1 MINID
6 KFNGSRGYRLVLS
19 PNRSISWRD
28 LVLFYLLMCLLA
40 LAIGLLFAVQGLW
53 LVLPFSGLEMFAL
66 GIALYVVSRQT
77 NRRQVITFDRAKV
90 RIEKGVY
97 HCDASWEFKA
107 AWVRLRYRIT
117 GQYNDR
123 RKLELGCHGSYVEIG
138 EFLNNIEKDELAF
151 RLKDCIIRG

>member
-1 MINID
+1 MIDID
-6 KFNGSRGYRLVLS
+6 KFNGSQGFRLVLS
-19 PNRSISWRD
+19 PNRSISWRN

-40 LAIGLLFAVQGLW
+40 LAVGLFFAVQGLW

-77 NRRQVITFDRAKV
+77 NQRQVITFDRARV

-97 HCDASWEFKA
+97 HCDASWEFKT
-107 AWVRLRYRIT
+107 AWVRLHYPIT
-117 GQYNDR
+117 GELNAG
-123 RKLELGCHGSYVEIG
+123 RKLELGCHGSYVQVG
-138 EFLNNIEKDELAF
+138 EFLNNFEKDELAF

>member
-6 KFNGSRGYRLVLS
+6 KFNGARGYRLVLS

-28 LVLFYLLMCLLA
+28 LVIFYLLMCLLA
-40 LAIGLLFAVQGLW
+40 LAVGLFFAVQGLW

-77 NRRQVITFDRAKV
+77 NRRQVITLDRARV
-90 RIEKGVY
+90 RIEKGAY

-107 AWVRLRYRIT
+107 AWVQLQYRIT

-138 EFLNNIEKDELAF
+138 EFLNNFEKDELAF